1 MKKGSFNLLNG
12 TFSVKEALYIL
23 MELYSNKITFH
34 QRDVFSKEERN
45 QGDVTHS
52 KNRIIELTESCIP
65 FRIKNDFIYKK
76 ISSDVLISSV
86 KLSIQLACNKHGIVI
101 LVFICPSFEL
111 WMVMDCFVIF
121 LRCPMSNCTISVSL
135 CGIRCS

>member
-52 KNRIIELTESCIP
+52 KNRIIELTEDKN
-65 FRIKNDFIYKK
+65 RIREILTSSENLERKVK
-76 ISSDVLISSV
+76 I
-86 KLSIQLACNKHGIVI
+86 NG
-101 LVFICPSFEL
+101 E
-111 WMVMDCFVIF
+111 IF
-121 LRCPMSNCTISVSL
+121 LEI
-135 CGIRCS
+135 ID